1 MGVFPYLQIFHS
13 KITLVNNTQCYLIKD
28 YFFMKPTILIVDDEP
43 SGQQVVESIL
53 QDQGYAMEFAS
64 NGKEALKKAGEL
76 KPDLILLDIML
87 PEIDGIQVCQMLR
100 KNSELAK
107 IPVVMLTALNDR
119 DIRIASLDAGAD
131 DFISKPF
138 DRAELRARVRSIT
151 RLNKY
156 RLLYERNMMFSWISD
171 QSSDGYLLIRNGD
184 EVIYANPR
192 ARFYLGLD
200 LDATIPA
207 ASSFM
212 AIALRQYQPQPQE
225 AWQDWPSPI
234 AKDGS
239 RVRYLVRPETN
250 NSHEFWLAAS
260 VFEVPKGDPGSR
272 VIRLRDVTADILN
285 RRNTRSFGEAINH
298 KIRTPMTHIISS
310 LDLLA
315 RHASKFSPEELSQLS
330 ETALMGAKR
339 LSDTIDRILKYTNLY
354 TSASV
359 SESFSLS
366 YFKELVEKIS
376 SETGISNVL
385 IKMDDRLRQTKIILP
400 LQSVEVLLWE
410 ILGNS
415 KKFHPSGN
423 PEVII
428 EVIPGSSQ
436 NILFN
441 FSDDGIRLSPKQLT
455 TAWLPYYQ
463 GEKDFT
469 GEAPGM
475 GLGLSTVNAIVWGA
489 GGTSRITNREDKPGV
504 VIRLTIPAAKCP

>member
-1 MGVFPYLQIFHS
+1 
-13 KITLVNNTQCYLIKD
+13 
-28 YFFMKPTILIVDDEP
+28 MKPTILIVDDEP

-64 NGKEALKKAGEL
+64 TGKEALKKAGEL